1 MTPWDRQERSLEHA
15 NQITAQ
21 HRRDVKDRIEEM
33 RADERAARDAI
44 GLRQERRLKLPG
56 PYLTRFAAKQRS
68 NSQGV
73 EIRYLRVQFLI

>member
-1 MTPWDRQERSLEHA
+1 
-15 NQITAQ
+15 
-21 HRRDVKDRIEEM
+21 M